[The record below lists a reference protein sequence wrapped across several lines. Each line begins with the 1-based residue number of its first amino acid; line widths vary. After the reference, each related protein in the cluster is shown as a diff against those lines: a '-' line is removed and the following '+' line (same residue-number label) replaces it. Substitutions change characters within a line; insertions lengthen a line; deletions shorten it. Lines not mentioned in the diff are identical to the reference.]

1 MREEKM
7 GLTDS
12 EREAI
17 RNKVIEVLKTVY
29 DPEIPVNVYD
39 LGLIYDVDVDEEG
52 RVNIQMTLTAPGCPI
67 AGMVLASAE
76 LAIKENMPEAR
87 EVHVGLVWDPPWTP
101 LRITP
106 EGREALKKLLGY
118 DLVEE
123 WMKATSPSR

>member
-1 MREEKM
+1 M
-7 GLTDS
+7 GLTII

-17 RNKVIEVLKTVY
+17 KNKVVEALKNVY

-39 LGLIYDVDVDEEG
+39 LGLIYGINVDEEG

-67 AGMVLASAE
+67 AGMVIASAE
-76 LAIKENMPEAR
+76 SAIKEKVTEAK
-87 EVHVGLVWDPPWTP
+87 EVYVNLVWDPPWTP
-101 LRITP
+101 LRVTS

-123 WMKATSPSR
+123 WIKATS

>member
-1 MREEKM
+1 M
-7 GLTDS
+7 GLTIL

-17 RNKVIEVLKTVY
+17 KNKVIEVLKNVY

-39 LGLIYDVDVDEEG
+39 LGLIYGINVDEEG

-67 AGMVLASAE
+67 AGMVIASTE
-76 LAIKENMPEAR
+76 SAIREKVTEAKEVYVN
-87 EVHVGLVWDPPWTP
+87 LVWYPPWTP
-101 LRITP
+101 LRVTP

-123 WMKATSPSR
+123 WIKATS

>member
-1 MREEKM
+1 M
-7 GLTDS
+7 GLTLA

-17 RNKVIEVLKTVY
+17 RNKVVEVLRTVY

-39 LGLIYDVDVDEEG
+39 LGLVYGVDVDEEG
-52 RVNIQMTLTAPGCPI
+52 RVNVQMTLTAPGCPM

-76 LAIKENMPEAR
+76 SAIRENVTGVR
-87 EVHVGLVWDPPWTP
+87 EVYVNFVWDPPWTP
-101 LRITP
+101 LKVTP

-123 WMKATSPSR
+123 WVKATSRS

>member
-1 MREEKM
+1 M
-7 GLTDS
+7 GLTNS

-17 RNKVIEVLKTVY
+17 KNKAIEVLKTVY

-39 LGLIYDVDVDEEG
+39 LGLVYDVDVDEGG
-52 RVNIQMTLTAPGCPI
+52 RVKIRMTLTAPGCPI
-67 AGMVLASAE
+67 AGMVLASVE
-76 LAIKENMPEAR
+76 SAIREKITEAR
-87 EVHVGLVWDPPWTP
+87 EVYVDLVWDPPWTP

-123 WMKATSPSR
+123 WIKATS